1 MYILYVLLFMAGL
14 IAVTDWRGDAR
25 ANADVARAEAVA
37 TQLASY
43 HQQVLAFCQQTT
55 CAAGPVLPGLA
66 LPPHMRD
73 AGIYGETILS
83 VHDGSELFVTYYRG
97 IGTPIEKG
105 RIADALA
112 TRLHGAANAGR
123 YNANLGM
130 VLRSVFRVDQV
141 SALQQMDLA
150 VPQVVG
156 GAVMEDGDPM
166 VATRLPATDPST
178 LPCDNPLT
186 TNPSCS

>member
-1 MYILYVLLFMAGL
+1 MYIFYVLLFMAGL
-14 IAVTDWRGDAR
+14 IAVSDWRGDAR
-25 ANADVARAEAVA
+25 ASADMARAEAVA
-37 TQLASY
+37 TQMASY

-55 CAAGPVLPGLA
+55 CAPGPVLPGLA

-83 VHDGSELFVTYYRG
+83 VYDGSELFVTYYRG
-97 IGTPIEKG
+97 IGAPIEKG
-105 RIADALA
+105 RIADALV

-123 YNANLGM
+123 YNAGDGM
-130 VLRSVFRVDQV
+130 VLRSVFREDQV
-141 SALQQMDLA
+141 SALQQMNLA

-166 VATRLPATDPST
+166 VATRLPPVDPST
-178 LPCDNPLT
+178 LPCDNPQT

>member
-25 ANADVARAEAVA
+25 ASADLARAEAVA
-37 TQLASY
+37 TQMASY
-43 HQQVLAFCQQTT
+43 HQQVLAFCQETT
-55 CAAGPVLPGLA
+55 CPPGPVLPGLA
-66 LPPHMRD
+66 LPLYMRD
-73 AGIYGETILS
+73 AGIYGQTILS
-83 VHDGSELFVTYYRG
+83 VYDGADLFVTYYRG

-105 RIADALA
+105 RIADALV

-123 YNANLGM
+123 YNEELGM
-130 VLRSVFRVDQV
+130 VLRSVFREDQV
-141 SALQQMDLA
+141 SALQQLNLA

-166 VATRLPATDPST
+166 VATRLPTIDRST
-178 LPCDNPLT
+178 LPCTNPAT